1 MLPEDNPAD
10 AYEHYQ
16 CDICGG
22 SIMQNREDLNLWEC
36 DNCDCKFI
44 SKGKE
49 RE

>member
-1 MLPEDNPAD
+1 MLPEDD
-10 AYEHYQ
+10 YRDIYEHTQ

-36 DNCDCKFI
+36 DSCDYKFI